1 MAVAPFQPNKHISF
15 ETALEIVNDPRSSGV
30 LAFVYGVT
38 PKRIR
43 NIKFRLAKHKNK
55 NISK

>member
-1 MAVAPFQPNKHISF
+1 MAVAPFEPNKHISF
-15 ETALEIVNDPRSSGV
+15 ETSVEIVNDPRSSGV

-43 NIKFRLAKHKNK
+43 NIKFRLAKHKN
-55 NISK
+55 ISK